1 MDELRW
7 HFTISQQLYNKTL
20 ASYIDSYL
28 RVTLKKRRS
37 VINHCRNIGFDFT
50 QFVDS
55 CFRHF
60 LTDFV
65 PLSSLL
71 DLVMIFLVEG
81 IKSLFRM
88 AYSIT
93 KMNKDFIKTIQQG
106 ENFIEKLG
114 R

>member
-28 RVTLKKRRS
+28 RVTFGKKRS

-55 CFRHF
+55 CFRNF
-60 LTDFV
+60 LTDYV
-65 PLSSLL
+65 PLSSQL
-71 DLVMIFLVEG
+71 DLLMIFLVEG

-88 AYSIT
+88 IYSIT
-93 KMNKDFIKTIQQG
+93 KLNKDFIKTI
-106 ENFIEKLG
+106 
-114 R
+114 